1 MASVNDR
8 PLEFG
13 FYQSNARFKFIHNLT
28 FKWKKYL
35 LPMSVAFALTYNLP
49 KYFEMKIETADNV
62 TTIVPT
68 GEKCYRHFKRRNVR
82 LRDPASSRNPAMA
95 FFLTCLTH
103 LLANL
108 GWVDFDLG
116 CSTILPNAPVHV

>member
-1 MASVNDR
+1 MASVNNR

-68 GEKCYRHFKRRNVR
+68 GEKYCMCQEAMSRIR
-82 LRDPASSRNPAMA
+82 LTDPY
-95 FFLTCLTH
+95 H
-103 LLANL
+103 
-108 GWVDFDLG
+108 
-116 CSTILPNAPVHV
+116 